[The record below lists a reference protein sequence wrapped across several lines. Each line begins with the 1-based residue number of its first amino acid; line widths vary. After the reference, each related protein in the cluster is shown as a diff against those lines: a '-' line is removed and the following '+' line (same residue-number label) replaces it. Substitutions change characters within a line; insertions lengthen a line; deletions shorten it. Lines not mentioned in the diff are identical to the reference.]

1 MVDEKFKD
9 KATKRF
15 KDGWIRNI
23 MIIEVLASSEEA
35 AKKSLEDHVSKMEK
49 EKNVMIINRS
59 YNDVKKVDNPHPTLD
74 VGYSYIVELETI
86 MKNLE
91 MLIYVSMTYAPSS
104 IEIIEPDKLNIDI
117 GEAQAILNSVAEMIH
132 KFAAVGIG
140 GVIIN
145 NPEAGQ

>member
-1 MVDEKFKD
+1 MVDEKFKN

-59 YNDVKKVDNPHPTLD
+59 YNDVKKVDKPHPTLE